1 MRRFLSLFMV
11 VLLALR
17 GLAGDAMA
25 MEQSA
30 NPAQHTGHAP
40 APAQVWDQQVLVD
53 LATMTADAHHGHAEM
68 PADAQSH
75 LQHLHH
81 DQATTHPDQTS
92 SAKATTCSAHVADS
106 DCHQHEGH
114 CTACGICHS
123 TLANPDLL
131 ALSLPLPQA
140 ALPAAGAARFASA
153 ATAELVKPPIS
164 AL

>member
-25 MEQSA
+25 MELSGQ
-30 NPAQHTGHAP
+30 PLHTGHAKAEAHALDQMVAMAHSLHH
-40 APAQVWDQQVLVD
+40 APADS
-53 LATMTADAHHGHAEM
+53 LADGHHGM
-68 PADAQSH
+68 DSH
-75 LQHLHH
+75 HG
-81 DQATTHPDQTS
+81 AAPNAAAICGSETAS
-92 SAKATTCSAHVADS
+92 G

-123 TLANPDLL
+123 TLANPQFTG
-131 ALSLPLPQA
+131 LSPGEMRSEPSIH
-140 ALPAAGAARFASA
+140 GTERFASA
-153 ATAELVKPPIS
+153 APAELVKPPIS